1 MSDRQLKTAL
11 IDAVWRVADRLEFVR
26 SATIAGSFSRGT
38 GLEGIADID
47 TIVIVDSLDRA
58 RFAEIQDAFRAELE
72 PILAGRLF
80 ALRINPTLGPLK
92 FNDPRTAVLHL
103 MIYTAEGH
111 REHVIQSP
119 FTCLDWQRSPLW
131 RKSELRSVYP
141 VFGLQPH
148 HFISARRGARDY
160 LRDLRN
166 DAVSYREIDFRDD
179 GPRQIVRSK
188 QMTSRDRHEFAYH
201 VMRFVMQ
208 NFLKLVTRS
217 NEVQEGDELLSA
229 YFARFPQGAGVFGPL
244 FGELMRRKQQG
255 RFKPPVP
262 ELFDE
267 ISAFVTA
274 FEEQF
279 RDVFERR
286 AVRHVVFRHAPT
298 DLNEGTGEARI
309 FLGRKDPFISATQ
322 IEKLRDTL
330 NALVECVAANPPV
343 KVYCSEKRRAM
354 HSVSMVRSQ
363 LIRSRLSRSLPGRVP
378 EASVDGRLTEMDY
391 GACEGLTVAAARAL
405 YPELFAAWQRGEDP
419 HFPGGGE
426 NTAEVWERLWDFA
439 QERWAPGEEPSLVCT
454 HNVVLRCL
462 VGYLLSV
469 PQREWHRLRI
479 PHLAPMTV
487 VSTQKFGLFLDLEE
501 EVERAMFAGFF
512 AHTRQ

>member
-1 MSDRQLKTAL
+1 VSDRQLKTAL

-26 SATIAGSFSRGT
+26 SATIAGSFSRGE

-58 RFAEIQDAFRAELE
+58 RFAEIQEAFRAELE

-111 REHVIQSP
+111 REHAIQSP

-131 RKSELRSVYP
+131 RKSELRGVYP

-148 HFISARRGARDY
+148 HFLSARRGARDY
-160 LRDLRN
+160 LRDLRS

-188 QMTSRDRHEFAYH
+188 QMTSRDRHEFGYH

-217 NEVQEGDELLSA
+217 NEVVEGDELLSA
-229 YFARFPQGAGVFGPL
+229 YFARFREGAGVFGPL
-244 FGELMRRKQQG
+244 YCELMRRKQEG

-267 ISAFVTA
+267 VSAFVTA

-298 DLNEGTGEARI
+298 ELSEGTGEARI
-309 FLGRKDPFISATQ
+309 FLGRKDPIISATQ
-322 IEKLRDTL
+322 TEKLWDTL
-330 NALVECVAANPPV
+330 NALAEKVAARPPES
-343 KVYCSEKRRAM
+343 VYCSEKRRAIG
-354 HSVSMVRSQ
+354 SVNMVRHR
-363 LIRSRLSRSLPGRVP
+363 LISYRPDKPLPSGVP
-378 EASVDGRLTEMDY
+378 QASVDSRLNEMDY
-391 GACEGLTVAAARAL
+391 GACEGLTVAAAREL

-419 HFPGGGE
+419 HFPAGGE

-439 QERWAPGEEPSLVCT
+439 QERWAPGDGPSLVCT

-462 VGYLLSV
+462 VGHLLGV
-469 PQREWHRLRI
+469 PQREWYRLRI
-479 PHLAPMTV
+479 PHLAPVTV
-487 VSTQKFGLFLDLEE
+487 VSTDKFGLFVDLQEN
-501 EVERAMFAGFF
+501 VEREIFADFFAGGEE
-512 AHTRQ
+512 